1 MENNKQIVIIIGPPG
16 AGKGTQASLLSDK
29 LGLYYLET
37 SKIIERKVMSAK
49 EGEIEIVNDKEY
61 PLIEE
66 KKKWETGELC
76 SPPVVSFWIKQR
88 IQELANEGE
97 SIVFAGSPRSLHEA
111 EQVTPLIEELYG
123 KENIK
128 IILFELKAEQ
138 SIWRNTHRRICELI
152 RHPVLFNKETEKL
165 TMCPLD
171 GSKLVKREKLDDPE
185 IIKIRLEVYKKETL
199 PVIDYFKQREL
210 KVFVIDASPAP
221 AEIFRK
227 MLEVI

>member
-1 MENNKQIVIIIGPPG
+1 MKNNKQAIIIIGPPG

-37 SKIIERKVMSAK
+37 SKLIERKVMSGK
-49 EGEIEIVNDKEY
+49 NGEIEIVDNKEY
-61 PLIEE
+61 PLVEE

-76 SPPVVSFWIKQR
+76 SPPVVSFWIKQK
-88 IQELANEGE
+88 IQELVNKGE

-111 EQVTPLIEELYG
+111 EQIAPLIEELYG

-128 IILFELKAEQ
+128 IILFELEPEQ
-138 SIWRNTHRRICELI
+138 SLWRNKHRRICELI
-152 RHPVLFNKETEKL
+152 RHPILFNKETEKL

-171 GSKLVKREKLDDPE
+171 GSKLVKREKLDDPKT
-185 IIKIRLEVYKKETL
+185 IKIRLEVYKKETL

-210 KVFVIDASPAP
+210 KIFVIDASSAP
-221 AEIFRK
+221 AEVFK
-227 MLEVI
+227 KVLEVI